1 MVFNMERDLLLEAI
15 ETPYAQWMTIQKLI
29 DLTDDE
35 EVKERLRRVMIEK
48 HHSEE
53 YYTGNL

>member
-1 MVFNMERDLLLEAI
+1 MERDLLLEAI